1 MKIETTIA
9 TFTVIIE
16 KDTDGYFARCHDLQG
31 CYAQGDTYEDVID
44 NIKEVIA
51 LHIED
56 RVEKQEQ
63 FINSDEKS
71 VSLTTISLEIPMH
84 VT

>member
-9 TFTVIIE
+9 TFTVIVE
-16 KDTDGYFARCHDLQG
+16 KDTDGYFARSHELQG
-31 CYAQGDTYEDVID
+31 CYAQGDTYEDVIA

-56 RVEKQEQ
+56 RAEKREQ

-71 VSLTTISLEIPMH
+71 VSLTTVSLEIPMH
-84 VT
+84 VA

>member
-1 MKIETTIA
+1 METTIA

-16 KDTDGYFARCHDLQG
+16 KDSDGYFARCHELQG
-31 CYAQGDTYEDVID
+31 CYTSGTSYEEVIE

-56 RVEKQEQ
+56 RTEKQEY
-63 FINSDEKS
+63 FNSSEKSS
-71 VSLTTISLEIPMH
+71 VSLTTVALKVPAH
-84 VT
+84 VS

>member
-16 KDTDGYFARCHDLQG
+16 QDSDGYFARCYELQG
-31 CYAQGDTYEDVID
+31 CYAQGASYEEVIS

-51 LHIED
+51 LHVED
-56 RVEKQEQ
+56 REDKHEQ
-63 FINSDEKS
+63 FISNSPNF
-71 VSLTTISLEIPMH
+71 VSLTTVALEVPVH
-84 VT
+84 VS